1 MEVALVSGLLGR
13 GRSRHL
19 VGAVHALGRDA
30 VDLAEG
36 SAPAA
41 ASARREAVEGR
52 AAAQRWEAKAN
63 AAEAKNERVSGLLT
77 RYAYRNQLLLPGMPA
92 CVASARASS

>member
-1 MEVALVSGLLGR
+1 MGR
-13 GRSRHL
+13 PAQPGGAGGGIESLEAIESVMQRMRSERVLRHWL
-19 VGAVHALGRDA
+19 HVVIVR
-30 VDLAEG
+30 
-36 SAPAA
+36 
-41 ASARREAVEGR
+41 
-52 AAAQRWEAKAN
+52 RWEAKAN